1 MIAELGLAA
10 LWLAAA
16 LSLLQ
21 LGFGIAALAN
31 PVLPVAKGDGEGDHA
46 QHGGG
51 ASHFDARSDL
61 GASDDRDLPLHHPSG
76 GPPPHGS
83 ATGRTGGDLAR
94 AVRPVA
100 IAQAVLVAIAFLALI
115 QLFLRTDLS
124 VALVAA
130 NSHSMKPFLYKFA
143 GAWGN
148 HEGSML
154 LWVTVLGIAGAAVAL
169 LERRLPE
176 RTLIATLAAQA
187 AIGLGFYAFLLFASN
202 PFRRLMPAPLEG
214 QGLNPLLQDPGL
226 AFHPPTLYFGYVGI
240 SVAFSFAVGALV
252 TRHVGPAFAR
262 AMRPWVLGA
271 WIFLT
276 LGITAGSYWAYYELG
291 WGGWWFWDPVEN
303 ASLMPWLAATALLHS
318 VTVLA
323 TRDGLR
329 AWTVML
335 AVVAFSM
342 SMIGT
347 FLVRS
352 GILTS
357 VHAFAVDPK
366 RGSFILALLA
376 LYIGGAMILFAL
388 RVGTVKEGST
398 FEPVSREGAL
408 VANNLFLSAILG
420 IVLVGTL
427 YPLVTEAMGV
437 KVSVGPPYFNLVTGP
452 IALAL
457 VATMAAGPLLRWRSD
472 RLKAVAARLALPI
485 LIAAATL
492 LALVLLAPQLGILP
506 LLGLVFALAVGA
518 ASLAPLWKRNLRRT
532 PLFIWGMVVAHLG
545 IAVALAG
552 MASESAFSR
561 ETLVAARPGETV
573 VVGPWAVRFD
583 KVDPI
588 AGPNWTAIEGGL
600 SARRGGGDPV
610 LLKPQA
616 RMFSSPPT
624 ETSEAAIA
632 TRLDGQLYTV
642 LGQPDGE
649 GRWQLRLWWKPFV
662 TLIWLGGFLV
672 ALGGLLALVGR
683 VRRERRAHRDEA
695 SA

>member
-21 LGFGIAALAN
+21 LAFGIAALRAQF
-31 PVLPVAKGDGEGDHA
+31 LPASATRGEGAHPKD
-46 QHGGG
+46 GGG
-51 ASHFDARSDL
+51 VKAEAKSV
-61 GASDDRDLPLHHPSG
+61 PVHHPPAADS
-76 GPPPHGS
+76 PAPHGY
-83 ATGRTGGDLAR
+83 AAGRNSSPTAR
-94 AVRPVA
+94 AVRPIAV
-100 IAQAVLVAIAFLALI
+100 AQAVLVALAFLALI

-130 NSHSMKPFLYKFA
+130 NSHSMKPWLYKFA
-143 GAWGN
+143 GTWGN

-154 LWVTVLGIAGAAVAL
+154 LWVTVLGVAGAAVAL

-202 PFRRLMPAPLEG
+202 PFRRLVPAPIEG

-240 SVAFSFAVGALV
+240 SIAFSFAVGALV
-252 TRHVGPAFAR
+252 TRDVGPAFAR

-366 RGSFILALLA
+366 RGAFILALLI
-376 LYIGGAMILFAL
+376 LYIGGALTLFAL

-408 VANNLFLSAILG
+408 VVNNLLLSAVLG

-452 IALAL
+452 LALAL
-457 VATMAAGPLLRWRSD
+457 VAIMAAGPLLRWRRD
-472 RLKAVAARLALPI
+472 RLKALVRRLAIPI
-485 LIAAATL
+485 LATA
-492 LALVLLAPQLGILP
+492 LALFLAVLLAPGLHILP
-506 LLGLVFALAVGA
+506 LLGLVVAAGAGA
-518 ASLAPLWKRNLRRT
+518 ASIAPLWGRNLRRT
-532 PLFIWGMVVAHLG
+532 PLHIWGMVVAHLG

-552 MASESAFSR
+552 MAAESAFNQER
-561 ETLVAARPGETV
+561 LVAARPGETV
-573 VVGPWAVRFD
+573 QVGPYSVRFD
-583 KVDPI
+583 SVDPV
-588 AGPNWTAIEGGL
+588 AGPNWTAIEATL
-600 SARRGGGDPV
+600 TVRRGNGTPFV
-610 LLKPQA
+610 LKPQA
-616 RMFSSPPT
+616 RAFSAPPT

-632 TRLDGQLYTV
+632 TLARGQLYTV
-642 LGQPDGE
+642 IGKADDE

-662 TLIWLGGFLV
+662 TLIWLGGALV
-672 ALGGLLALVGR
+672 AFGGLLALLGR
-683 VRRERRAHRDEA
+683 LWRERKARRGEVEA
-695 SA
+695 